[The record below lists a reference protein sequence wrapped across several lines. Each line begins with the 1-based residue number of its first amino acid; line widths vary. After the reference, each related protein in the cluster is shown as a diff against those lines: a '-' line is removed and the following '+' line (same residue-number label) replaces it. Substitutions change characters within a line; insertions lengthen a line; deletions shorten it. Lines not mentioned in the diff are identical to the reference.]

1 MGEIKER
8 WSKAMPKFFKMIFS
22 VAAAIGVVALAINT
36 AMISG
41 GATPPEWWNEIF
53 PYLLGISGGAAAVA
67 KFTVKGGM
75 EKESGNTILD
85 KDNF

>member
-8 WSKAMPKFFKMIFS
+8 WSKAMPKFFKWIFS

-36 AMISG
+36 AM
-41 GATPPEWWNEIF
+41 
-53 PYLLGISGGAAAVA
+53 ISGGAAAVA

>member
-1 MGEIKER
+1 
-8 WSKAMPKFFKMIFS
+8 MPKFFKWIFS
-22 VAAAIGVVALAINT
+22 VAAAIGVVALAIDT

-41 GATPPEWWNEIF
+41 GATPPEWWNDVF

-75 EKESGNTILD
+75 ENDNHNTILD